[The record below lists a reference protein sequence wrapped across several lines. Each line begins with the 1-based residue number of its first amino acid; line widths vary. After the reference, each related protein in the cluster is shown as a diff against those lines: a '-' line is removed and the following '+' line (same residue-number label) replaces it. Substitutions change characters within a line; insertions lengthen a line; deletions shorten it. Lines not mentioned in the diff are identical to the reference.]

1 MLFIYNRVRRL
12 LQEVFVW
19 LIQVQRELGD
29 FVFDEKFRDFVWNTL
44 QLGKVILFCFVE
56 NENLILLVEVNIY

>member
-1 MLFIYNRVRRL
+1 MLFIYNYVRRL